1 MAEVQLPCTA
11 RKFAEIAAQIAL
23 AKTSPNQREPRQIGP
38 SNEGPLFLS
47 HFKHV
52 LPDGPTAR
60 GAATSWRV
68 YLVLARSTSMVLPL
82 VGNDD
87 SDQREDRCG

>member
-38 SNEGPLFLS
+38 SSEGPLFLTFQFLEMCPAGRAHCAWGG
-47 HFKHV
+47 HFEACIPCLV
-52 LPDGPTAR
+52 EMMFDGPPGGR
-60 GAATSWRV
+60 R
-68 YLVLARSTSMVLPL
+68 
-82 VGNDD
+82 
-87 SDQREDRCG
+87 